1 MIKKLFQFLSTSLG
15 LIMSKFTSKKIVEA
29 FAKTFENHC
38 NNDQSHT
45 YHEIC
50 KGSLMVLAISEL
62 DENDFMYFC
71 HLIGIT
77 EKIEL
82 ESYINIGIQFEK
94 LIEFSNDLP
103 PDIEM
108 LSALSFK
115 STKKIRKLIEMQL
128 EEH

>member
-1 MIKKLFQFLSTSLG
+1 
-15 LIMSKFTSKKIVEA
+15 MSKFTSKQMAEA
-29 FAKTFENHC
+29 YATTFENHC

-50 KGSLMVLAISEL
+50 KGSLVALAISEL

-77 EKIEL
+77 ETIEL
-82 ESYINIGIQFEK
+82 ESYVNVGIKFDK
-94 LIEFSNDLP
+94 LIKFSNDLP

-115 STKKIRKLIEMQL
+115 SSNKIRKLIQMQL
-128 EEH
+128 EVALM